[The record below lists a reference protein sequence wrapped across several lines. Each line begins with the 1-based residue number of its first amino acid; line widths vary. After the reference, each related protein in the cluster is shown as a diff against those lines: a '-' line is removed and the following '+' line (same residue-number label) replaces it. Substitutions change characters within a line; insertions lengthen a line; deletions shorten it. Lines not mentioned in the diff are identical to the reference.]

1 MQEREVKKTRTIGFR
16 VTEEVWQQLET
27 EISGTDGTPHDWCRD
42 VVLERLKKE
51 QGLTKSQRLIYE
63 ELARVRYLV
72 GYGFG
77 LLADGHL
84 TPQEWEVKRQNADGS
99 GAEIAQVL
107 LDRQRANGTT

>member
-1 MQEREVKKTRTIGFR
+1 MRRVKKTRTISFR
-16 VTEEVWQQLET
+16 LTDEQWQQLERQIAPT
-27 EISGTDGTPHDWCRD
+27 GETPHDWCRNLTLD
-42 VVLERLKKE
+42 TLKKE
-51 QGLTKSQRLIYE
+51 HELMSKNEQLIYE

-77 LLADGHL
+77 LLADNQL
-84 TPQEWEVKRQNADGS
+84 TPQEWEAKRQNADGS

>member
-1 MQEREVKKTRTIGFR
+1 MQEREVKKTRTVGFR
-16 VTEEVWQQLET
+16 VTEEVWQQLEN
-27 EISGTDGTPHDWCRD
+27 EISGTGATPHDWCRE

-51 QGLTKSQRLIYE
+51 QGLTKNQRLIYE

-84 TPQEWEVKRQNADGS
+84 TPQEWETRRQNADQN

-107 LDRQRANGTT
+107 LDRQPGRCTR

>member
-16 VTEEVWQQLET
+16 VTEEVWQQLEK
-27 EISGTDGTPHDWCRD
+27 EISGTDETPHDWCRE
-42 VVLERLKKE
+42 VVLERLRKE
-51 QGLTKSQRLIYE
+51 QGLTKNQRLIYE

-84 TPQEWEVKRQNADGS
+84 TPQEWETKRQNADQS